1 MPTTVVDA
9 TAAAS
14 LPAASAYGRIHNF
27 TAGPAVLPLSVVE
40 EVRDALPNLHGS
52 GVGLLEISHRS
63 KTFQAVVDSAVAR
76 VRRVLSVPDDYQVV
90 FLQGGASLQFY
101 MTALNFLV
109 PNADG
114 SKGAAD
120 YLVTGTWSQKAVKEA
135 SRVGDAKAI
144 WDDAPNNF
152 KRVPLNGEYAVRP
165 EAQYLHYTS
174 NNTIYGTMY
183 HHHPD
188 SAGKPLI
195 ADLSSNIAG
204 VPVNIAGH
212 AMIYAGA
219 QKNLGPSGVVLAIL
233 SPWAVARIPKG
244 LPAMLDYNV
253 QIKDGSLY
261 NTPNCF
267 GIFVLE
273 RVFAWLE
280 ANGGLDGAIARN
292 TAKSDALYGELDR
305 TKFWAPHAV
314 KEARSCM
321 NVTWRLPSEDLEEK
335 FAKEAKSAG
344 FEGLKGHRSVGGIRA
359 SLYNALP
366 LGSVNALIGFMQEF
380 ERKNG

>member
-1 MPTTVVDA
+1 M
-9 TAAAS
+9 S
-14 LPAASAYGRIHNF
+14 NHGRIHNF

-40 EVRDALPNLHGS
+40 EVRDALPNLNGS

-63 KTFQAVVDSAVAR
+63 KTFQAVVDNAVAR
-76 VRRVLSVPDDYQVV
+76 VRNVLGVPDDYAIL

-101 MTALNFLV
+101 MTALNFLL

-135 SRVGDAKAI
+135 SRIGDAKAI

-152 KRVPLNGEYAVRP
+152 KQVPKNGEYTVR
-165 EAQYLHYTS
+165 ESAQYLHYTS

-188 SAGKPLI
+188 SQGKPLV
-195 ADLSSNIAG
+195 ADLSSNIGG
-204 VPVNIAGH
+204 VPVNMAGH

-219 QKNLGPSGVVLAIL
+219 QKNLGPSGVTLAIL
-233 SPWAVARIPKG
+233 SPWAIARIPKG

-253 QIKDGSLY
+253 HIKDGSLY

-273 RVFAWLE
+273 RVFAWME
-280 ANGGLDGAIARN
+280 ANGGLQGAIERN
-292 TAKSDALYGELDR
+292 TVKADTLYAELDR
-305 TKFWAPHAV
+305 TAFWSPHAA
-314 KEARSCM
+314 KDARSCM
-321 NVTWRLPSEDLEEK
+321 NVTWRLPSEELEEK

-359 SLYNALP
+359 SIYNACP
-366 LGSVNALIGFMQEF
+366 LESVHALVGFMQEF

>member
-1 MPTTVVDA
+1 M
-9 TAAAS
+9 S
-14 LPAASAYGRIHNF
+14 NYGRIHNF

-40 EVRDALPNLHGS
+40 EVRDALPNLGGS
-52 GVGLLEISHRS
+52 GLGLLEISHRS

-76 VRRVLSVPDDYQVV
+76 VRRVLSVPEDYPVL

-101 MTALNFLV
+101 MTALNFIN
-109 PNADG
+109 PGANG
-114 SKGAAD
+114 EKGAAD
-120 YLVTGTWSQKAVKEA
+120 FLVTGTWSQKAVKEA

-152 KRVPLNGEYAVRP
+152 RRVPLNGEYTVRE

-188 SAGKPLI
+188 SQGKPLV
-195 ADLSSNIAG
+195 ADLSSNIGG
-204 VPVNIAGH
+204 VPVDMKGH

-219 QKNLGPSGVVLAIL
+219 QKNLGPSGVTLAIL
-233 SPWAVARIPKG
+233 SPWAAARIPKG

-253 QIKDGSLY
+253 HIKDGSLY

-273 RVFAWLE
+273 RVFAWME
-280 ANGGLDGAIARN
+280 ANGGLAGAIERN
-292 TAKSDALYGELDR
+292 NAKAGALYGELDR
-305 TKFWAPHAV
+305 SAFWTPHAA

-321 NVTWRLPSEDLEEK
+321 NVTWRLPSEALEEQ
-335 FAKEAKSAG
+335 FVKEAKAVG
-344 FEGLKGHRSVGGIRA
+344 LDGLKGHRSAGGIRA

-366 LGSVNALIGFMQEF
+366 IESVAVLVDFMKEF